1 MKSPEQARAARRK
14 RQARASMSPGDT
26 VVAAVAV
33 SAVAFLVLVK
43 LAFLALIGWG
53 IFELVTWVTS
63 K

>member
-1 MKSPEQARAARRK
+1 MRSPEQARAARRK
-14 RQARASMSPGDT
+14 RLRKPSTTSDT

-33 SAVAFLVLVK
+33 TAVAFLVLVK

-53 IFELVTWVTS
+53 IFELVTWITS

>member
-1 MKSPEQARAARRK
+1 MRSSKHTVKGRK
-14 RQARASMSPGDT
+14 KNTGDT
-26 VVAAVAV
+26 VVTAVAV
-33 SAVAFLVLVK
+33 GAVAFLVLVK

>member
-1 MKSPEQARAARRK
+1 MKYSKGTVKGRK
-14 RQARASMSPGDT
+14 RSSTTGEKAITALMVG
-26 VVAAVAV
+26 AVT
-33 SAVAFLVLVK
+33 LIVLAK